1 MEPTFGNVR
10 IITVAPVGAWPT
22 KKDNPNVPLTPEEV
36 ANDVYDCWKAGAAVA
51 HIHVRDKDGIG
62 SMDYD
67 RFCETVERIRAFK
80 DCDIVLNLTS
90 AGAPNVPDND
100 RIRHIEDLKP
110 ELGSFDCGTMN
121 WQHRFIADNSPAF
134 LEALGLRMQKANVK
148 PEIEIFDTGMI
159 YEALYYLKTGVLK
172 APLHFQFALG
182 VPGGMPASIE
192 NLQFMLSKIP
202 EGSTWS
208 AFGVGKMSMPIMLA
222 TIALG
227 GHLRVGMEDNV
238 MLTKGVL
245 AESNAQL
252 VRRAK
257 SILED
262 AGYRNAT
269 PAEARELLGLRQ
281 S

>member
-1 MEPTFGNVR
+1 MNPTFDNVR

-36 ANDVYDCWKAGAAVA
+36 AEDVYQCWKAGAAIA
-51 HIHVRDKDGIG
+51 HIHVRDKDGKPC
-62 SMDYD
+62 MDYD
-67 RFCETVERIRAFK
+67 RFCETVRLIRAHE
-80 DCDIVLNLTS
+80 DCDILLNLTS
-90 AGAPNVPDND
+90 AGASNVPDND

-110 ELGSFDCGTMN
+110 EIASYDCGTMN
-121 WQHRFIADNSPAF
+121 WQHSFIADNSPAF
-134 LEALGLRMQKANVK
+134 LEQLGLRMQKAGVK

-159 YEALYYLKTGVLK
+159 YEALYYLKVGVLK

-182 VPGGMPASIE
+182 VAGGMPATVE

-227 GHLRVGMEDNV
+227 GQVRVGMEDNV
-238 MLTKGVL
+238 LLSKGVL
-245 AESNAQL
+245 AESNVQF
-252 VRRAK
+252 VTRAK
-257 SILED
+257 RLLEECGCR
-262 AGYRNAT
+262 AAT
-269 PAEARELLGLRQ
+269 PAEAAKILGIR
-281 S
+281 